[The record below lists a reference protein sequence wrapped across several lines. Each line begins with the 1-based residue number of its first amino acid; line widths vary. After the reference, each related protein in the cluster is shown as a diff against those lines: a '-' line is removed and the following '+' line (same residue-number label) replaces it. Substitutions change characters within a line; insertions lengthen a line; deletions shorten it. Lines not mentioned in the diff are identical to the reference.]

1 MEILKI
7 SFTYDDVT
15 FDDHIMVQKYL
26 DEKKLQVITSYNVHL
41 MNLMYTLGKT
51 WLNSFIQY
59 PHASSYVRGIEN
71 TTFDDNTFMNFAPD
85 MKTYHLPDSGGSYLS
100 RFHNDTSHILLT
112 MAIENIVNY
121 KLLYLTIMLL
131 DYVKFANYIILMT
144 KLIQFHLLGNY
155 WKEKLLRQQG
165 ITTDN
170 FDTLIYF

>member
-1 MEILKI
+1 
-7 SFTYDDVT
+7 
-15 FDDHIMVQKYL
+15 
-26 DEKKLQVITSYNVHL
+26 
-41 MNLMYTLGKT
+41 
-51 WLNSFIQY
+51 
-59 PHASSYVRGIEN
+59 
-71 TTFDDNTFMNFAPD
+71 MNFAPD

>member
-1 MEILKI
+1 
-7 SFTYDDVT
+7 
-15 FDDHIMVQKYL
+15 
-26 DEKKLQVITSYNVHL
+26 

-71 TTFDDNTFMNFAPD
+71 TTFDDNAFMNFAPD

-121 KLLYLTIMLL
+121 KSIYLTLL
-131 DYVKFANYIILMT
+131 DFMAYASHKIS
-144 KLIQFHLLGNY
+144 KLYHLNDKIDTIPLAR
-155 WKEKLLRQQG
+155 KLNR
-165 ITTDN
+165 
-170 FDTLIYF
+170 Y